1 MLRILREHA
10 SSWMLKAILIVVALS
25 FVLFFGGYSYFKEK
39 KETYVAKVN
48 SVTIE
53 WREYNDAFQNT
64 VKQYRQALG
73 PAFSDK
79 MIDELHLKEKI
90 LDSLIEKILILQ
102 EAKRLGLSI
111 PDEELREAV
120 ESIPAFRVNGQ
131 FDKRSYDWFL
141 SSNRITSEE
150 FEQSQRETLLISKI
164 VSLIKMN
171 EGKVSDEEVLDT
183 YLFENERID
192 LTFVKVAPG
201 ALKKQVDAN
210 EIEIKDY
217 YQKHQEEFRIP
228 TFVQIQYL
236 LFRPSDFES
245 KVRVS
250 PEDVKRYY
258 DSRKDTFTIPKQ
270 VRVRDILLKAG
281 PQDTPDQLEAKKKK
295 AEEILEKAKK
305 TKDFGSLAKQYSEA
319 ETASRGGDMGWIQK
333 GMFGERLE
341 SILFSMKAGNLS
353 GVLATGDG
361 FHIFKIEEVKEEKQK
376 PFAEVKD
383 QILQT
388 LKKEKAKAEASRKA
402 DDAFYS
408 LFRSRDLEGYSKEKN
423 IPINTTGLFKE
434 GDEIPNIGRSPL
446 FYSSAF
452 SLRLGE
458 ISAVVNIP
466 PNFYVL
472 KLVNK
477 KDSRIP
483 PLDEVKEEVKRKVVE
498 MKAEEKAHQV
508 AEDLLNQIRTGKNI
522 REVARE
528 KGYPVEETGFFMRA
542 AGVVPRIGPA
552 REVMGT
558 LASLTEKNPVP
569 KEVLRTKDG
578 YFVVKLSG
586 YEPADQSKF
595 QSVKKDLEKRLRN
608 QKQEEAFLNWVGQL
622 RSKAKIDIN
631 KDLLKG

>member
-1 MLRILREHA
+1 
-10 SSWMLKAILIVVALS
+10 
-25 FVLFFGGYSYFKEK
+25 
-39 KETYVAKVN
+39 
-48 SVTIE
+48 
-53 WREYNDAFQNT
+53 
-64 VKQYRQALG
+64 
-73 PAFSDK
+73 
-79 MIDELHLKEKI
+79 
-90 LDSLIEKILILQ
+90 
-102 EAKRLGLSI
+102 
-111 PDEELREAV
+111 
-120 ESIPAFRVNGQ
+120 
-131 FDKRSYDWFL
+131 
-141 SSNRITSEE
+141 
-150 FEQSQRETLLISKI
+150 
-164 VSLIKMN
+164 MN

-183 YLFENERID
+183 YLFENERIN

-201 ALKKQVDAN
+201 ALKSQVNAN

-228 TFVQIQYL
+228 TFIQIQYL
-236 LFRPSDFES
+236 LFRPSDFET
-245 KVRVS
+245 KVQVS
-250 PEDVKRYY
+250 SDDIKRYY
-258 DSRKDTFTIPKQ
+258 DSRKNTFTIPKQ
-270 VRVRDILLKAG
+270 VRVSDLLIKAG

-295 AEEILEKAKK
+295 AEEIMEKAKK

-333 GMFGERLE
+333 GMLGEQLE

-361 FHIFKIEEVKEEKQK
+361 FHIFKIEEIKEEKQK
-376 PFAEVKD
+376 PFGEVKD

-408 LFRSRDLEGYSKEKN
+408 LFRSRDLEGYSREKN
-423 IPINTTGLFKE
+423 VPIKTTGLFKE
-434 GDEIPNIGRSPL
+434 GDEVADMGRNPL

-458 ISAVVNIP
+458 ISPVVNVP

-483 PLDEVKEEVKRKVVE
+483 PLDEVKEEVRRKVVG
-498 MKAEEKAHQV
+498 MKAEEKARGV

-528 KGYPVEETGFFMRA
+528 KGYPLEETGFFTRA
-542 AGVVPRIGPA
+542 AGVVPKVGPA
-552 REVMGT
+552 RELMGT
-558 LASLTEKNPVP
+558 LASLTEINPIP
-569 KEVLRTKDG
+569 KEAIRTKDG
-578 YFVVKLSG
+578 YFVVRLSG
-586 YEPADQSKF
+586 YEPADQNKF
-595 QSVKKDLEKRLRN
+595 QSVKKNLEKRLRD
-608 QKQEEAFLNWVGQL
+608 QKQGEAFQNWVDQL

-631 KDLLKG
+631 KDLMKG